1 MPRTPLRVPPPP
13 PDFRAL
19 FESAPGLY
27 LVLDPDL
34 TIVAVSNAYLAAT
47 MTQREVILGRGIFDV
62 FPDNPD
68 DPAVTGERNLRS
80 SLNRVRYE
88 LVPDTMAVQKYDIR
102 RPESEGGGFEER
114 HWSPI
119 NSPVLGA
126 DGELTYIIHQVEDVT
141 EYVRMRQQGRDQ
153 AELTRTL
160 RDRSDQMEAEIVL
173 RAQQIQEANEKLRD
187 ANIELEWRVE
197 ERTAELAQANEALRE
212 EIALSRRL
220 EEQFRQ
226 AQKMEAIGTLAGGV
240 AHDFNNLL
248 TVITGYSSMLME
260 SPHVSDDSRPFLDQ
274 ISIAADRATMLTRQ
288 LLAFSRQQVLEPRVL
303 DLNEVVSETG
313 RMLSR
318 MIGEDIELHTQFEPV
333 LGRVKVDPG
342 QVSQVIMNLA
352 INARDAMPQGGKLT
366 IETANVELDAS
377 HAQGYMDLTPG
388 HYVMLAVSDTGCG
401 MSQEVRARIF
411 EPFFTTKER
420 GKGAG
425 LGLATVF
432 GIIKQSNG
440 HVHVYSEPGVG
451 TVFKVY
457 LPLIEEDIPAMR
469 PNLGQAAPGGNETI
483 LLVEDEEAVRDLTV
497 LALQMFGYSVLSA
510 SLGREAI
517 QVCERHAGPIH
528 LLISD
533 VIMPEMGGRRVAD
546 AILELRPTIKVLF
559 LSGYTDDAVVRHGIL
574 YDEVAFLQKPFTPH
588 ALARKVCEVLDR

>member
-13 PDFRAL
+13 DFRLL

-27 LVLDPDL
+27 LVLDPEL
-34 TIVAVSNAYLAAT
+34 RIVAVSNAYLAAT
-47 MTQREVILGRGIFDV
+47 MTKRDEILGRGIFDV

-68 DPAVTGERNLRS
+68 DPAVTGERNLRG

-102 RPESEGGGFEER
+102 RPESEGGGFEVR

-119 NSPVLGA
+119 NTPVLGA
-126 DGELTYIIHQVEDVT
+126 DGELVYIIHQVEDVT
-141 EYVRMRQQGRDQ
+141 DYVRMKQRDHDQ
-153 AELTRTL
+153 EELTQSL
-160 RDRSDQMEAEIVL
+160 RDRGAQMEAEIVL
-173 RAQQIQEANEKLRD
+173 RAQQLQVANERLRD
-187 ANIELEWRVE
+187 ANTDLEWRVE

-212 EIALSRRL
+212 EIALTKHL

-248 TVITGYSSMLME
+248 TVITGYSSLLLE
-260 SPHVSDDSRPFLDQ
+260 SPQTASASRPLVEQ
-274 ISIAADRATMLTRQ
+274 ITAAADRATMLTRQ
-288 LLAFSRQQVLEPRVL
+288 LLAFSRQQVLEPKVL
-303 DLNEVVSETG
+303 DLNEVVHDTG
-313 RMLSR
+313 KMLSR
-318 MIGEDIELHTQFEPV
+318 MIGEDIEVHTQFEPA

-388 HYVMLAVSDTGCG
+388 HYVMLAMSDTGTG
-401 MSQEVRARIF
+401 MDETVQSRIF
-411 EPFFTTKER
+411 EPFFTTKDR
-420 GKGAG
+420 GKGNG
-425 LGLATVF
+425 LGLSTVF

-457 LPLIEEDIPAMR
+457 LPLIEEDIPAMK
-469 PNLGQAAPGGNETI
+469 PSLGQGSPGGSETI
-483 LLVEDEEAVRDLTV
+483 LVVEDEEAVRDLTV
-497 LALQMFGYSVLSA
+497 LALQMFGYTVLQA
-510 SLGREAI
+510 SLGKEAVAI
-517 QVCERHAGPIH
+517 SEQYQGPIH
-528 LLISD
+528 LLLSD

-546 AILELRPTIKVLF
+546 TIVAMRPDIKVLF

-588 ALARKVCEVLDR
+588 TLARKVREVLDR